1 MIEHK
6 QRFSAM
12 FRCRAVALSQRTD
25 AIRREKVNPESRI
38 NSSVANH
45 FRLSLPLPFSRSLSV
60 SLSLSLSLTRSL
72 SLFLPVSHS
81 ISPLHSY
88 LILQHVDEYIDE

>member
-12 FRCRAVALSQRTD
+12 FRCRIAVALSQRTD

-60 SLSLSLSLTRSL
+60 SLSRSLALAHSLTISFSPSLSLYL
-72 SLFLPVSHS
+72 SSTFLPYSAARR
-81 ISPLHSY
+81 
-88 LILQHVDEYIDE
+88 